1 MAAALTLPI
10 ALAHLRHRKRQTFV
24 SVAGVALGVGFFIAM
39 AALMSGFQLYFI
51 SKVIDTWPHVII
63 KDEYRNPALQ
73 PVLQAFP
80 DGAVRLDSLKPRD
93 EIKGIR
99 NAREIMAALAD
110 SPYAVAPTLR
120 TQAFFRY
127 GSREIAATMVG
138 IEPRLEV
145 KVTQLAQDIISGR
158 LEALNTS
165 ANGIILGEGLAKKL
179 GVSLG
184 NMLSVTS
191 PMGAILKMQV
201 VGIFSTGVTAIDNF
215 ESYAL
220 LKKAQVLAGRTNV
233 INQIRI
239 HLPDVSV
246 ARETARMFENRFG
259 YKAESWEESYS
270 NVLGLFKIQNGI
282 MYSSVG
288 AILIVAAFG
297 IFNIISTVVNEKR
310 RDIAIL
316 KSIGLTEGD
325 ITRIFLVQGL
335 ILGVI
340 GTLLGWLVGFG
351 LTEALGTIRFDMEG
365 FIRSQGFIL
374 NRGWEPYALAAG
386 FALIAST
393 VAAWLPARKAAR
405 IDPVDIIRGAA

>member
-1 MAAALTLPI
+1 MAALTLPI

-24 SVAGVALGVGFFIAM
+24 SVAGVALGVGFFIGM
-39 AALMSGFQLYFI
+39 AALMSGFQMYFI

-63 KDEYRNPALQ
+63 KDEFRDPAPQ
-73 PVLQAFP
+73 PLMLVFP
-80 DGAVRLDSLKPRD
+80 EGAVRLHSLKPRD

-99 NAREIMAALAD
+99 NAQEIMASFVG

-127 GSREIAATMVG
+127 GAREIAATMVG
-138 IEPRLEV
+138 IDPKLEV
-145 KVTQLAQDIISGR
+145 KVTQLAQDIIAGR
-158 LEALNTS
+158 IEALNTT

-191 PMGAILKMQV
+191 PMGAVLKMKV
-201 VGIFSTGVTAIDNF
+201 VAIFSTGVTAIDNF

-233 INQIRI
+233 INQIRVR
-239 HLPDVSV
+239 LPDVSV
-246 ARETARMFENRFG
+246 ARETARQFEDRFG

-297 IFNIISTVVNEKR
+297 IFNIISTVINEKR

-316 KSIGLTEGD
+316 KSIGLTESD

-335 ILGVI
+335 MLGVA
-340 GTLLGWLVGFG
+340 GTVLGWGVGFG
-351 LTEALGTIRFDMEG
+351 ITELLSSIRFDMEG

-374 NRGWEPYALAAG
+374 NRGWPPYFIAAG
-386 FALIAST
+386 FALVAST
-393 VAAWLPARKAAR
+393 VAAYLPARKAAR
-405 IDPVDIIRGAA
+405 IDPVEIIRGAA